1 MLHPVNPFH
10 TIGLFRKA
18 VGLSRFK
25 GYRKR
30 AVAWNRLIKAI
41 VHLSQ
46 AQRHQK
52 IPTVRV
58 IVKKKKKKKKIIYIN
73 VEENMDKGR
82 FVKDI
87 LK

>member
-46 AQRHQK
+46 AQRQQK
-52 IPTVRV
+52 IPTVKK
-58 IVKKKKKKKKIIYIN
+58 IVKKKKKKNTYLN